1 MVDSGEW
8 VYAGTPSLEVGAQL
22 ANGHGVLFRPYVRGG
37 LTWFSESTLGVNATF
52 QGAPASAGTF
62 ASVSDLDQTVANVS
76 AGLDILDPNDGFD
89 LRFSYDGRFGEENV
103 EIHSGS
109 ARFIV
114 NY

>member
-1 MVDSGEW
+1 MGLRGNTF
-8 VYAGTPSLEVGAQL
+8 AGGRRAIRQ
-22 ANGHGVLFRPYVRGG
+22 RPWRAVPTLRGG